1 MSMVTVLSVNLGF
14 LIGGTVV
21 IEKIFALPGA
31 GALIFDGISN
41 RDFAV
46 VQGLTLVF
54 ATLVVLLNLVTDI
67 LYSFLDPRVRF
78 D

>member
-1 MSMVTVLSVNLGF
+1 M
-14 LIGGTVV
+14 

-31 GALIFDGISN
+31 GALIFDGIVD

-54 ATLVVLLNLVTDI
+54 AALVVLLNLVTDI